1 MTMATSL
8 QVKMEYPFPA
18 SNAVREYDDRLAD
31 FEAAWNEKGE
41 YLGDNMKGEVEKIT
55 HMGQEF
61 TDDVLRQLKRL
72 KKSINVDDSAAQMH
86 ECWCTIRAITEYIRV
101 LETESGVLGE
111 MVGLS
116 VLLDS
121 LGLESE

>member
-1 MTMATSL
+1 MIMVTSL

-18 SNAVREYDDRLAD
+18 SDAVREYDDRLAD
-31 FEAAWNEKGE
+31 FEAAWNEKDE
-41 YLGDNMKGEVEKIT
+41 YLGDDMKGEVEKIMC
-55 HMGQEF
+55 MGQEF

-86 ECWCTIRAITEYIRV
+86 ECWCAIRAITEYIRV
-101 LETESGVLGE
+101 LEAESGVLGE

-121 LGLESE
+121 LVLESE